1 MAKNDANE
9 LTPMMRQYMDIKKEH
24 SDEVLFFRLGDFYE
38 MFFEDAVEISHLLN
52 LTLTHRAGHPMCGIP
67 YHAAKTYLRRLLDLG
82 KKVAI
87 CEQLSLSESSKEL
100 AKREVVQIYT
110 PGTVIEDEYL
120 DSETA
125 SFIVSVNRVKT
136 GYAAAYADIT
146 TGEFCVRHIG
156 RESLYSVLSSI
167 MAREVVVDE
176 DLYFTDKDFRRQID
190 ELSLIVSKVP
200 GRYFAQR
207 DAVSLVTELFSVNS
221 TEVFQLDAK
230 DPCIAAAGA
239 LIRYI
244 KDMCRTELRQFE
256 NLKVVRDE
264 GYLILD
270 ASSERNLELTVNM
283 HDGTASDTLYS
294 VVNRTVTG
302 AGARLLKDRLMH
314 PVADAAEIGKRLDW
328 VSFFYENIDERKRV
342 RELLRGSSDLIR
354 IAGKL
359 DMKRSVPRTLIA
371 ISESV
376 GCFFR
381 LVSQEEKYLSLVSE
395 ELHNADA
402 LIDLV
407 EEINRAVNPECT
419 NLYHEGEVINTGYDA
434 ELDSLRETENGSSAL
449 LSDYLE
455 KVKGES
461 GLTILKLGENRIIGY
476 YLEVPKGQLDRVPS
490 YFIRRQTLVGGERF
504 TTPELTELENRIR
517 SAGSMSAAKEKEIY
531 NAITAR
537 AASLSQELR
546 LCGTILSKL
555 DLYQSSAECASQS
568 GHVRPV
574 ITQEGS
580 ALIIEGGRHPVV
592 EAKLPGGTFVRNSFS
607 SEKSRFALITGPNMA
622 GKSTFLRQ
630 TALIVLMA
638 HAGLFVPADRAEIPV
653 TDRIFTRV
661 GAYDNLAKGESTFMV
676 EMRES
681 ANIIR
686 NAGKNSLVI
695 MDETGRGTST
705 QDGMS
710 IAYAIMQFLL
720 KLGSVTL
727 FATHYHEL
735 TMLDT
740 SQMQLLTLEVVQD
753 RSNITFVRKVIEG
766 VAESSYGLHVAR
778 LAGVPQ
784 SVIRSASAFQKQHF
798 ASYSAFDEADQ
809 LDLFTDTSA
818 LGNDA
823 EHEII
828 DSVMDFDIQSSTPM
842 EALMFL
848 DRLQNEIRKK
858 GKQGT

>member
-1 MAKNDANE
+1 MAKKSDSE
-9 LTPMMRQYMDIKKEH
+9 LTPMMRQYMEIKKEH

-67 YHAAKTYLRRLLDLG
+67 YHAAKTYLRRLLDMG

-87 CEQLSLSESSKEL
+87 CEQLSLSENAKEL

-120 DSETA
+120 DSESD
-125 SFIVSVNRVKT
+125 SFIIAVNRVKNE
-136 GYAAAYADIT
+136 YAAAYADIT
-146 TGEFCVRHIG
+146 TGEFRVRHISK
-156 RESLYSVLSSI
+156 ESLTSVLSSI
-167 MAREVVVDE
+167 MAKEIVVDE
-176 DLYFTDKDFRRQID
+176 DLYFTDNEFRREMD

-200 GRYFAQR
+200 GRYFSQR
-207 DAVSLVTELFSVNS
+207 DGVNQVCELFSVTS
-221 TEVFQLDAK
+221 TEVFMLDPK
-230 DPCIAAAGA
+230 DSCLSAAGA
-239 LIRYI
+239 LIHYI
-244 KDMCRTELRQFE
+244 KDMCKSELKQFE
-256 NLKVVRDE
+256 NLKLVKDE
-264 GYLILD
+264 GFLQLD
-270 ASSERNLELTVNM
+270 AASEKNLELTVNM
-283 HDGTASDTLYS
+283 HDGTSSDTLYS
-294 VVNRTVTG
+294 TINRTVTG
-302 AGARLLKDRLMH
+302 SGARLLKDRLTH
-314 PVADAAEIGKRLDW
+314 PVSDPDEIGRRLDW
-328 VSFFYENIDERKRV
+328 VTFFKENIDERRRV

-371 ISESV
+371 TSESL
-376 GCFFR
+376 GCFFE
-381 LVSQEEKYLSLVSE
+381 LVSSQEKYLSLVSE
-395 ELHNADA
+395 ELKNADK
-402 LIDLV
+402 LMDLV
-407 EEINRAVNPECT
+407 GEINRAVNPECT
-419 NLYHEGEVINTGYDA
+419 NLYHEGEVIVSGYDE
-434 ELDSLRETENGSSAL
+434 ELDRLRETENGSSSL

-455 KVKGES
+455 KVKEES

-504 TTPELTELENRIR
+504 TTPELTGLENTIR
-517 SAGSMSAAKEKEIY
+517 NAGSMSAAREKEIY
-531 NAITAR
+531 NEITAG

-546 LCGTILSKL
+546 LCGVILSKL
-555 DLYQSSAECASQS
+555 DLYQSSAEAASQM
-568 GHVRPV
+568 GYVRPV
-574 ITQEGS
+574 IMPAGS
-580 ALIIEGGRHPVV
+580 NLIISGGRHPVV
-592 EAKLPGGTFVRNSFS
+592 EAKVSSGTFVKNSFS

-638 HAGLFVPADRAEIPV
+638 HAGFFVPADSAEIPV

-686 NAGKNSLVI
+686 NVTGKSLVI

-710 IAYAIMQFLL
+710 IAYAIMQYLL
-720 KLGSVTL
+720 RLGPVTL

-740 SQMQLLTLEVVQD
+740 SMMQLLTLEVVQD

-778 LAGVPQ
+778 LAGIPQ
-784 SVIRSASAFQKQHF
+784 SVIRTASAFQKQHF
-798 ASYSAFDEADQ
+798 ASYSAFDEREQ
-809 LDLFTDTSA
+809 FDLFTDTSA
-818 LGNDA
+818 LGDDG
-823 EHEII
+823 EHEIA
-828 DSVMDFDIQSSTPM
+828 DSLMDFDIQSSTPM
-842 EALMFL
+842 QAVMFI
-848 DRLQNEIRKK
+848 DRLQNEIREKSRKK
-858 GKQGT
+858 N

>member
-1 MAKNDANE
+1 MAAKSGNE
-9 LTPMMRQYMDIKKEH
+9 LTPMMRQYMEIKKEH

-38 MFFEDAVEISHLLN
+38 MFFEDAVEISQLLS
-52 LTLTHRAGHPMCGIP
+52 LTLTHRAGNPMCGIP

-82 KKVAI
+82 RKVAI
-87 CEQLSLSESSKEL
+87 CEQLSLSENSKEL

-120 DSETA
+120 DSESA
-125 SFIVSVNRVKT
+125 SFIIAVNRVKNE
-136 GYAAAYADIT
+136 YAAAYADIT
-146 TGEFCVRHIG
+146 TGEFCVRHIAKD
-156 RESLYSVLSSI
+156 SLYSVLSSV
-167 MAREVVVDE
+167 MAKEIVVDE
-176 DLYFTDKDFRRQID
+176 DLYFTDRDFRREID
-190 ELSLIVSKVP
+190 DLALIVSKVP
-200 GRYFAQR
+200 GRYFSQR
-207 DAVSLVTELFSVNS
+207 EGIKEVCELFSVTS
-221 TEVFQLDAK
+221 PDVFQLDNK
-230 DPCIAAAGA
+230 DTCLSAAGA
-239 LIRYI
+239 LIHYI
-244 KDMCRTELRQFE
+244 KDMCKSELKQFD
-256 NLKVVRDE
+256 NLKLVKDE
-264 GYLILD
+264 GFLQLD
-270 ASSERNLELTVNM
+270 AASERNLELTVNM
-283 HDGTASDTLYS
+283 HDGSSADTLYS
-294 VVNRTVTG
+294 AINRTVTG
-302 AGARLLKDRLMH
+302 FGARLLKDRITH
-314 PVADAAEIGKRLDW
+314 PVSERSEIEKRLDW
-328 VSFFYENIDERKRV
+328 VSFFFENIDERKRV
-342 RELLRGSSDLIR
+342 RELLRGSSDLVR

-371 ISESV
+371 ICESV
-376 GCFFR
+376 GCFF
-381 LVSQEEKYLSLVSE
+381 SLVSSEERYLGLVNE
-395 ELHNADA
+395 ELSDPDR
-402 LIDLV
+402 LMDLV
-407 EEINRAVNPECT
+407 DEIRRAVNPECT
-419 NLYHEGEVINTGYDA
+419 NLYHEGEVINTGYDQ

-455 KVKGES
+455 KVKEES

-531 NAITAR
+531 NEITSH
-537 AASLSQELR
+537 AAALSKELR
-546 LCGTILSKL
+546 LLGTILAKL
-555 DLYQSSAECASQS
+555 DLYQSSAEAASQM
-568 GHVRPV
+568 GHVRPAITPSGSNLV
-574 ITQEGS
+574 IT
-580 ALIIEGGRHPVV
+580 GGRHPVV
-592 EAKLPGGTFVRNSFS
+592 ESKLPSGCFVKNSFS

-638 HAGLFVPADRAEIPV
+638 HAGFFVPADSAEIPV

-681 ANIIR
+681 ANIVR

-710 IAYAIMQFLL
+710 IAYAIMQYLL
-720 KLGSVTL
+720 KLGAITL

-740 SQMQLLTLEVVQD
+740 SMMQLLTLEVVQD

-798 ASYSAFDEADQ
+798 ASYSAFDEREQ

-818 LGNDA
+818 LD
-823 EHEII
+823 EKSEQKII
-828 DSVMDFDIQSSTPM
+828 DEVMDFDLQSSTPM
-842 EALMFL
+842 QAMMLI
-848 DRLQNEIRKK
+848 DRLQDEIRKK
-858 GKQGT
+858 GNKST